1 MTTSATAS
9 PTSGSVRRRQAAPPA
24 RRRLRLLADLRIADL
39 LQALGTSVPVDTAR
53 RIVVGAAAGAVLLAF
68 AAGIL
73 AARAAAVLAPG
84 ADVVGLFV
92 LLCAYAGLG
101 ALAGET
107 LGRFRSCVS
116 DHPQRDF
123 FVGLDV
129 RAADVFVVHAL
140 PRVAVASAVWGAAG
154 LGVLAGSVLA
164 GHGPGAA
171 GTALLL
177 GTPVAFGALTAAGAL
192 RSAARP
198 ENGRRHFP
206 AVLAAASVLAGAG
219 AHGAV
224 LLLAPLVP
232 GALVPAAGAAPGPAP
247 GLPEPVLLAGLTAV
261 AAVGAAGAVAG
272 RRALA
277 AVSFPA
283 RRAAPPVRRPRLSGP
298 AVLQFAR
305 VLGVQRAHGWRLRA
319 QQRITVAVA
328 AATAALL
335 GATSAGLRMPPLPAV
350 PDAAW
355 EAALRPT
362 LGFAALMTG
371 LALAELVSS
380 DIGAFRYGRH
390 LRTAVESGASRSSVA
405 LGHLTALTLP
415 LLLPA
420 LLLVV
425 AARVLTGTLSAAPA
439 AVVLGAV
446 WAATVAEHL
455 LPPPRTV
462 EGTGA
467 DSPLTGVLTVVL
479 AAAPVAV
486 PLTFPATDP
495 WIVPLLALTL
505 AGGALT
511 CLHRS
516 LTRR

>member
-1 MTTSATAS
+1 VTTSATAS
-9 PTSGSVRRRQAAPPA
+9 PTSGSVRRRPPA

-68 AAGIL
+68 AAGIV

-224 LLLAPLVP
+224 LLLTPLVP
-232 GALVPAAGAAPGPAP
+232 GALAPAAGAAPGPAP

-261 AAVGAAGAVAG
+261 AAVAG

-319 QQRITVAVA
+319 QQRIAVAVA

>member
-1 MTTSATAS
+1 
-9 PTSGSVRRRQAAPPA
+9 
-24 RRRLRLLADLRIADL
+24 
-39 LQALGTSVPVDTAR
+39 
-53 RIVVGAAAGAVLLAF
+53 
-68 AAGIL
+68 
-73 AARAAAVLAPG
+73 
-84 ADVVGLFV
+84 
-92 LLCAYAGLG
+92 
-101 ALAGET
+101 
-107 LGRFRSCVS
+107 
-116 DHPQRDF
+116 
-123 FVGLDV
+123 
-129 RAADVFVVHAL
+129 
-140 PRVAVASAVWGAAG
+140 
-154 LGVLAGSVLA
+154 
-164 GHGPGAA
+164 
-171 GTALLL
+171 
-177 GTPVAFGALTAAGAL
+177 
-192 RSAARP
+192 
-198 ENGRRHFP
+198 
-206 AVLAAASVLAGAG
+206 
-219 AHGAV
+219 
-224 LLLAPLVP
+224 
-232 GALVPAAGAAPGPAP
+232 
-247 GLPEPVLLAGLTAV
+247 
-261 AAVGAAGAVAG
+261 
-272 RRALA
+272 
-277 AVSFPA
+277 
-283 RRAAPPVRRPRLSGP
+283 APPVRRPRLSGP

-486 PLTFPATDP
+486 PLTSPATDP

-505 AGGALT
+505 AGGALA

-516 LTRR
+516 LTHR